1 LSRKGAK
8 SRTRFGSLRSTGT
21 KARKRISRIRE
32 PRADLEKK
40 LAEALEQQTATSEVL
55 QVISSSPGELKPVFE
70 VMLENAT
77 RICAAKFG
85 AMYRYDGE
93 AFHVAAMYNAPPAFE
108 AERRRAPIRPPAGTA
123 LAQTAATRQVTHIY
137 DIREQQS
144 YLPGDPYVLAGI
156 DAGYRTL
163 LVVPMLKNNEL
174 IGTISLFRPV
184 VQPFTDKQIELVAN
198 FANQA
203 VIAIENTRLLNELRQ
218 RTDELSEA
226 LEQQTATSEVLSVIS
241 SSPGELEPV

>member
-1 LSRKGAK
+1 MEPNSLTAELKTQLEV
-8 SRTRFGSLRSTGT
+8 RTRELAE
-21 KARKRISRIRE
+21 AR
-32 PRADLEKK
+32 AA

-55 QVISSSPGELKPVFE
+55 RVISSSPGELKPVFE

-93 AFHVAAMYNAPPAFE
+93 AFHVTAMYNAPPAFE
-108 AERRRAPIRPPAGTA
+108 AERRRAPIRPPARTA

-174 IGTISLFRPV
+174 IGTIIIFRPV
-184 VQPFTDKQIELVAN
+184 VNRSP
-198 FANQA
+198 
-203 VIAIENTRLLNELRQ
+203 
-218 RTDELSEA
+218 
-226 LEQQTATSEVLSVIS
+226 TSR
-241 SSPGELEPV
+241 SP

>member
-1 LSRKGAK
+1 VEPNSLTAELKTQLEV
-8 SRTRFGSLRSTGT
+8 RTRELAETR
-21 KARKRISRIRE
+21 KA
-32 PRADLEKK
+32 

-55 QVISSSPGELKPVFE
+55 RVISSSPGELKPVFE

-93 AFHVAAMYNAPPAFE
+93 AFHVTAMYNAPPAFE

-137 DIREQQS
+137 DIREEQN

-174 IGTISLFRPV
+174 IGTISIFRPV
-184 VQPFTDKQIELVAN
+184 VQPFTDKQIELVTN
-198 FANQA
+198 FAAQA
-203 VIAIENTRLLNELRQ
+203 VIAIENTRLLMSCASAP
-218 RTDELSEA
+218 T
-226 LEQQTATSEVLSVIS
+226 I
-241 SSPGELEPV
+241 